1 MTKTELTRGTT
12 FKMCVE
18 LQEDDGSAI
27 NLSGYTGEMTV
38 MNRFN
43 DRAMADAAV
52 SIELPNKVTVELTPD
67 ITKTFPETNLY
78 GTLQIENG
86 TETILLEQF
95 ELQVQPNTNL

>member
-18 LQEDDGSAI
+18 LQEDDGTAI
-27 NLSGYTGEMTV
+27 DLTGYTGKMSV
-38 MNRFN
+38 MDRFN
-43 DRAMADAAV
+43 GNVMAVATV
-52 SIELPNKVTVELTPD
+52 SIELPNKVNVELTPD